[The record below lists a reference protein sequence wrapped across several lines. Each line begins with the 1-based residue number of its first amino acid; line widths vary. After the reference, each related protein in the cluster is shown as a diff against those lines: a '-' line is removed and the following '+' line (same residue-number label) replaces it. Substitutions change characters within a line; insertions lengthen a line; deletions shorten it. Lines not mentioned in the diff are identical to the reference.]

1 MADSDTD
8 SSADSE
14 ELEEGEDEPSSL
26 TFRSDGGW
34 LKRFFDSAFFCEWIA
49 VTYLFKHQGGGVRD
63 YLCDRM
69 YALPLEGVQDYLFQI
84 CYLAVHKPSPS
95 LEKYTTDVCSQSLH
109 SFLRVYWFLSAELTD
124 RPNDL
129 SVATIQAK
137 FYEAAMQGSVP
148 SLRCPRP
155 PRVSFFGRQ
164 NVFQLMSSASR
175 RLLPL
180 PSASS
185 TSSHAVDGKHSILAS
200 APSYVWGRETS
211 QKGSDELPPPKGA
224 ESVPSLEDEPSSES
238 SLKPEPSDGVVTHES
253 TFWRFLRERKLSAP
267 ATDTNQTRPENIT
280 SWSFLGGR
288 REAAST
294 IVGELGAVTE
304 ADETQAEEGVSAGGC
319 SPSLNQ
325 GRRNSGGESR
335 NAGVM
340 RRLFSVDGNGVETLR
355 ISDKNDTFFQ
365 RLFGESSEKA
375 GPSSLDGS
383 LTTASATDSSDAAG
397 NGCSSVGVGD
407 SAVAETSAA
416 VAGGRDNELLRDGTD
431 EPLDSDAQKG
441 LLQRLT
447 SADSPE
453 RPDPSDKPTEQAPQD
468 EGGAAV
474 PADSENGLLKW
485 IMWKRS
491 GGMSKEAVTL
501 IGGDAHK
508 ELQSKENTG
517 SEHLGLLSR
526 ILHDKT
532 EVASSTKERL
542 QLGSTDAEVHDG
554 HKEQVEG
561 EQQKEMQQHQADFMT
576 SSSTT
581 VLKAL
586 VATAADAA
594 SGVVATAAG
603 AAGVVATAATA
614 TSGVVVTAAG
624 AASGVVASA
633 AGAASGVA
641 ATVAGAATGARLL
654 VGEAASQAVSMVPK
668 SALRRKAP
676 QEVEPASIRAGPEL
690 GASPTDVSFE
700 HMASPEHEHFHD
712 IQIPCSSTTSFQAS
726 PAQLSDSVR
735 RDASPAV
742 ESIHEQDS
750 KPTPKPSPGFMRR
763 LFKDRPE
770 EELKEP
776 SFFSLNAAATK
787 SPKGNHV
794 PVVDAPLP
802 QKQSALR
809 SLFSTPTFFASGATK
824 AKEMAEEGGEEVPPS
839 FADHFASRMGSLRS
853 FSGGWSSEH
862 APSNKPAVES
872 VTADC
877 QLDLKEDKEADA
889 EPPAI
894 SAEAVLPLESGKTA
908 GSDAAPL
915 TSAGVDDASLLTA
928 GVVMEKACPSPSC
941 HKQPATTSS
950 PWSLRAEGLF
960 SALKGGVRSS
970 PGTAGTPLGRGATE
984 GVSIIDI
991 GASASPQTDDS
1002 LEGLYGA
1009 PKLPKHPSFSIRKS
1023 TVLATLDFVKALG
1036 DISFGLVDVFPNEDR
1051 QTALGE
1057 SLAELNAHLAGMP
1070 ANEGVFFPM
1079 GKGCFR
1085 VVRLLEDEAVLM
1097 SSRDRVPFMLLLEVL
1112 NCLPLSA
1119 RKAGTA
1125 PEGMAPAKTGIP
1137 LAASQPLPMRPPP
1150 WALHMWSQARPASQ
1164 QAQDAPLGLS
1174 RTLSDVA
1181 LDRAMASMYS
1191 RMRLV
1196 QLSLEVCK
1204 RPPAPAAA
1212 PGTATATAAP
1222 AAGVRTDIL
1231 SQVQQAVAA
1240 GAALA
1245 GAGSKPNLS
1254 SSIPSVASNTDKD
1267 GGGDAEQAEW
1277 EEYVSV
1283 RLVAVPGVTLDD
1295 LTGLD
1300 AVSLSRGRARVP
1312 SSLAIAHVRAVT
1324 HQGEGPPPG
1333 MPVTSP
1339 SSGVG
1344 PAQELLERQ
1353 RVDESWESLKA
1364 RIRQSSKFGTSPDW
1378 DLRSVIVKSGDDCRQ
1393 EHFALQLVSHLS
1405 DIFQES
1411 GLPLW
1416 LRPYEIL
1423 VTSGST
1429 ALIETITDAISLHA
1443 LKSRNPHIKSLRQYF
1458 CEKFKHGSPEF
1469 RVAQQNFVESMAAYS
1484 VVCYLLQLKDRHNG
1498 NILLDDQGHIIHID
1512 YGFMLSNSPGSV
1524 NFETAPFKLTR
1535 EMVEVMDSDADGSP
1549 SEAFDYFKV
1558 LCIQGFLTCRK
1569 HAERI
1574 LLLVEMMQQTRCPCF
1589 KAKHRV
1595 LHNLRRRFHL
1605 TLTEEQCVSL
1615 ILSFISKSVDAWS
1628 TRQYDYYQRVLNVR
1642 GDRLL
1647 AMAVEAVSPV
1657 TQESVHA
1664 AVAAKNFSRI
1674 AEICGQL
1681 ELEAAASGA
1690 PHLPATIQSLHLLG
1704 LLHDGDLN
1712 EARFLWKRIPA
1723 SVKDG
1728 NAELAATWRVGQAM
1742 WKRDSQDVY
1751 EALKVFV
1758 WSPAVQPMVAAVK
1771 DRYTHTMIQ
1780 LLARS
1785 FSTISPSHAATFLGL
1800 TSQEALSFLEVRD
1813 WKYDS
1818 TTDMFTPPVVQG
1830 GKDKEIEEEQ
1840 RQLAQVKRLTEYVFN
1855 LEH

>member
-1 MADSDTD
+1 
-8 SSADSE
+8 
-14 ELEEGEDEPSSL
+14 
-26 TFRSDGGW
+26 
-34 LKRFFDSAFFCEWIA
+34 
-49 VTYLFKHQGGGVRD
+49 
-63 YLCDRM
+63 
-69 YALPLEGVQDYLFQI
+69 
-84 CYLAVHKPSPS
+84 
-95 LEKYTTDVCSQSLH
+95 
-109 SFLRVYWFLSAELTD
+109 
-124 RPNDL
+124 
-129 SVATIQAK
+129 
-137 FYEAAMQGSVP
+137 
-148 SLRCPRP
+148 
-155 PRVSFFGRQ
+155 
-164 NVFQLMSSASR
+164 
-175 RLLPL
+175 
-180 PSASS
+180 
-185 TSSHAVDGKHSILAS
+185 
-200 APSYVWGRETS
+200 
-211 QKGSDELPPPKGA
+211 
-224 ESVPSLEDEPSSES
+224 
-238 SLKPEPSDGVVTHES
+238 
-253 TFWRFLRERKLSAP
+253 
-267 ATDTNQTRPENIT
+267 
-280 SWSFLGGR
+280 
-288 REAAST
+288 
-294 IVGELGAVTE
+294 
-304 ADETQAEEGVSAGGC
+304 
-319 SPSLNQ
+319 
-325 GRRNSGGESR
+325 
-335 NAGVM
+335 
-340 RRLFSVDGNGVETLR
+340 
-355 ISDKNDTFFQ
+355 
-365 RLFGESSEKA
+365 
-375 GPSSLDGS
+375 
-383 LTTASATDSSDAAG
+383 
-397 NGCSSVGVGD
+397 
-407 SAVAETSAA
+407 
-416 VAGGRDNELLRDGTD
+416 
-431 EPLDSDAQKG
+431 
-441 LLQRLT
+441 
-447 SADSPE
+447 
-453 RPDPSDKPTEQAPQD
+453 
-468 EGGAAV
+468 
-474 PADSENGLLKW
+474 
-485 IMWKRS
+485 
-491 GGMSKEAVTL
+491 
-501 IGGDAHK
+501 
-508 ELQSKENTG
+508 
-517 SEHLGLLSR
+517 
-526 ILHDKT
+526 
-532 EVASSTKERL
+532 
-542 QLGSTDAEVHDG
+542 
-554 HKEQVEG
+554 
-561 EQQKEMQQHQADFMT
+561 
-576 SSSTT
+576 
-581 VLKAL
+581 
-586 VATAADAA
+586 
-594 SGVVATAAG
+594 
-603 AAGVVATAATA
+603 
-614 TSGVVVTAAG
+614 
-624 AASGVVASA
+624 
-633 AGAASGVA
+633 
-641 ATVAGAATGARLL
+641 
-654 VGEAASQAVSMVPK
+654 
-668 SALRRKAP
+668 
-676 QEVEPASIRAGPEL
+676 
-690 GASPTDVSFE
+690 
-700 HMASPEHEHFHD
+700 
-712 IQIPCSSTTSFQAS
+712 
-726 PAQLSDSVR
+726 
-735 RDASPAV
+735 
-742 ESIHEQDS
+742 
-750 KPTPKPSPGFMRR
+750 
-763 LFKDRPE
+763 
-770 EELKEP
+770 
-776 SFFSLNAAATK
+776 
-787 SPKGNHV
+787 
-794 PVVDAPLP
+794 
-802 QKQSALR
+802 
-809 SLFSTPTFFASGATK
+809 
-824 AKEMAEEGGEEVPPS
+824 
-839 FADHFASRMGSLRS
+839 
-853 FSGGWSSEH
+853 
-862 APSNKPAVES
+862 
-872 VTADC
+872 
-877 QLDLKEDKEADA
+877 
-889 EPPAI
+889 
-894 SAEAVLPLESGKTA
+894 
-908 GSDAAPL
+908 
-915 TSAGVDDASLLTA
+915 
-928 GVVMEKACPSPSC
+928 MEKACPSPSC

-1036 DISFGLVDVFPNEDR
+1036 DISFGIVDVFPNEDR

-1254 SSIPSVASNTDKD
+1254 SSIPSVASNTDKE

-1353 RVDESWESLKA
+1353 RVDESWESLKT

-1628 TRQYDYYQRVLNVR
+1628 TRQYDYYQRVLN
-1642 GDRLL
+1642 GIL
-1647 AMAVEAVSPV
+1647 
-1657 TQESVHA
+1657 
-1664 AVAAKNFSRI
+1664 I

-1813 WKYDS
+1813 WEYDS